1 MTYEE
6 AKKILDHI
14 RCGEGQQFGETT
26 INCALNVTGDLDF
39 HARVGGQGVDS
50 PVQEEG
56 WRGRCRERA
65 ILVGTNKKG
74 YRQSPWR
81 REFAFAVEADGAG
94 TC

>member
-14 RCGEGQQFGETT
+14 RCGEGQQFGATT
-26 INCALNVTGDLDF
+26 IDCALHVTGDLGVYE
-39 HARVGGQGVDS
+39 RVGSQGVDS
-50 PVQEEG
+50 PVQEED

-65 ILVGTNKKG
+65 ILVGTNEKG

-81 REFAFAVEADGAG
+81 REFAFAAQVDGAG